1 MLNNDVCRYN
11 YIDVNELPEDI
22 QNQILEVQEQT
33 GFIPNVFLTL
43 ARRPDEF
50 RAFFDYYQAIMSREA
65 NLSLA
70 EKEMIIVSTSA
81 LNGCQYCVVAH
92 GAVLRIITKEPLL
105 ADKLGINHRHC
116 DISPRQK
123 AILDFCIKL
132 SRQPEEIEQQD
143 YEVLYKQGLD
153 DEDIWDISSICA
165 FFGLSN
171 RMAIITAMQ
180 PNPEFYTMGR

>member
-92 GAVLRIITKEPLL
+92 GAVLR
-105 ADKLGINHRHC
+105 
-116 DISPRQK
+116 
-123 AILDFCIKL
+123 L
-132 SRQPEEIEQQD
+132 SLIH
-143 YEVLYKQGLD
+143 
-153 DEDIWDISSICA
+153 I
-165 FFGLSN
+165 
-171 RMAIITAMQ
+171 
-180 PNPEFYTMGR
+180 